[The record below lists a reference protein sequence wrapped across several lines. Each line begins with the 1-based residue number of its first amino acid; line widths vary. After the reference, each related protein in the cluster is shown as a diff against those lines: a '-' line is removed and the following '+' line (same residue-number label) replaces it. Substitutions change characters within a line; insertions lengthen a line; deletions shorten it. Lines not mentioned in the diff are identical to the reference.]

1 MILSTIPRADL
12 VMTAML
18 SLLSSVSCFKSCK
31 SAKYERKTEKRATAE
46 PHMEANMGKTIRDS
60 HTKSK

>member
-12 VMTAML
+12 VMMAVL
-18 SLLSSVSCFKSCK
+18 SQLSSVSCK
-31 SAKYERKTEKRATAE
+31 SAKHERKTEKRTSAE
-46 PHMEANMGKTIRDS
+46 PLMVENLGKTIRDS